1 MLFILKGIK
10 YYGDKMTT
18 LSPILMALI
27 ATLFTWLITLLG
39 ASVVFFFKK
48 INNTMLD
55 IMLAIAAGVMLAAS
69 FWSLILPAIN
79 MAESLEMNK
88 IAIPTIGLICGGLLL
103 ILLDKLFT
111 KNNNSSKK
119 KRVFM
124 LITSITLHNIPE
136 GMAVGVA
143 FGSILYKIPG
153 ANIYSAITLAI
164 GIAIQNFPEGVAV
177 SVPLRCEGLSQKKA
191 FFYGQLSGIVEPI
204 AGVIGALLVL
214 KVRYV
219 LPFFLSF
226 AAGAMIYVVIKELI
240 PECQTNKNQNLISM
254 CTLFGFVIMMI
265 LDVMLG

>member
-1 MLFILKGIK
+1 
-10 YYGDKMTT
+10 MTN

-27 ATLFTWLITLLG
+27 ATIFTWFITLLG

-48 INNTMLD
+48 VNKSMLD
-55 IMLAIAAGVMLAAS
+55 VMLAIAAGVMLAAS
-69 FWSLILPAIN
+69 FWSLISPAIE
-79 MAESLEMNK
+79 MAESLKMNK
-88 IAIPTIGLICGGLLL
+88 IIIPTIGLLCGGLL
-103 ILLDKLFT
+103 IIFLDKMFS
-111 KNNNSSKK
+111 KKDNSSKK

-143 FGSILYKIPG
+143 FGSILYNIPG
-153 ANIYSAITLAI
+153 ANLYNAITLAI

-177 SVPLRCEGLSQKKA
+177 SVPLRCEGLSSKKA

-204 AGVIGALLVL
+204 AGVIGAILVL

-254 CTLFGFVIMMI
+254 CTLFGFAIMMV
-265 LDVMLG
+265 LDVLLG